1 MSYLDEYNNNVS
13 LKILMEFL
21 KDYINTDKE
30 SDNIKFAK
38 SLIDESDLENINK
51 VIDYYHEFYKNYNSY
66 YLGGQ
71 LKLDIE
77 DIITK
82 DNFEFVDNKC
92 LSFGDCC
99 NSAEY
104 FSCLNAISK
113 YGDFKKLVDIYIKFS
128 KHINGNKN

>member
-21 KDYINTDKE
+21 EKYVNTNDENVNTKL
-30 SDNIKFAK
+30 AK
-38 SLIDESDLENINK
+38 SLIDKSDLENINK
-51 VIDYYHEFYKNYNSY
+51 VIDNYYDFYKKYNSY

-71 LKLDIE
+71 LKLDIK

-82 DNFEFVDNKC
+82 ENFQFVDNKC

-99 NSAEY
+99 NSAEH

-128 KHINGNKN
+128 KHSNKN

>member
-13 LKILMEFL
+13 LKILINFL

-30 SDNIKFAK
+30 SDNIKFVK
-38 SLIDESDLENINK
+38 SLVDESDLENINK
-51 VIDYYHEFYKNYNSY
+51 VINDYYDFYKNYKSY

-82 DNFEFVDNKC
+82 ENFQFVDNKC

-104 FSCLNAISK
+104 FSCLSAISK
-113 YGDFKKLVDIYIKFS
+113 YGDFKKLIDIYIKFS
-128 KHINGNKN
+128 KHINNKN